1 MIKRATWFVSGVA
14 AGAAGAGFAK
24 RKVKRTV
31 QRTAAQLAPVTVA
44 KQAAGKVRQQGQHV
58 ADAVREG
65 RQAMHAREHEL
76 RARRDARVESLDD
89 HLAPGDQLLVDGR
102 PVDSARVIVLRQ
114 PTGAAG
120 SGDDAGRRQARRR
133 R

>member
-1 MIKRATWFVSGVA
+1 MIRRATWFVSGVA
-14 AGAAGAGFAK
+14 AGVAGAGYTK

-65 RQAMHAREHEL
+65 RQAMRAREHEL
-76 RARRDARVESLDD
+76 RARRDSRVETLDE

-114 PTGAAG
+114 PGAQADTGDQG
-120 SGDDAGRRQARRR
+120 GRRQARRKR
-133 R
+133 